1 MALLCFLS
9 RPQEVFLDSPRRLL
23 RIHFTTS
30 KYSMLHVLR
39 RGPASIGRLVPF
51 PSSSIRCIQS
61 ITNRHHPSA
70 VTRIFMSVSE
80 PTRSFSTTQPWAQ
93 LAYAQRESAQDDF
106 QNQPPASNSSTQVA
120 DPNGPVTKFKD
131 LETRGMV
138 CRTLV
143 DTVTGKM
150 RLETMT
156 HVQTLTINESL
167 KGIDM

>member
-9 RPQEVFLDSPRRLL
+9 RPREVFLGSPRTFS
-23 RIHFTTS
+23 RIDFTTS
-30 KYSMLHVLR
+30 NYSMFHALR
-39 RGPASIGRLVPF
+39 RGPASIGRPFLF

-61 ITNRHHPSA
+61 LTNRHRPSA
-70 VTRIFMSVSE
+70 VTRILTSVSE
-80 PTRSFSTTQPWAQ
+80 STRAYSTTQRWAQ

-106 QNQPPASNSSTQVA
+106 HNQPPASDPSTQVA
-120 DPNGPVTKFKD
+120 DQNGPVTKFKD
-131 LETRGMV
+131 LVTRGMV

-150 RLETMT
+150 GLETMT

>member
-1 MALLCFLS
+1 M
-9 RPQEVFLDSPRRLL
+9 RKQ
-23 RIHFTTS
+23 FTNST
-30 KYSMLHVLR
+30 YSMFCILR
-39 RGPASIGRLVPF
+39 RGPTSIGRPFLF

-61 ITNRHHPSA
+61 LTNRHYPNA
-70 VTRIFMSVSE
+70 IIRILSSGSE
-80 PTRSFSTTQPWAQ
+80 PTRAYSTTQRWAQ
-93 LAYAQRESAQDDF
+93 LAYAQRDSAQDDF
-106 QNQPPASNSSTQVA
+106 QNQPPVSDSSTQA
-120 DPNGPVTKFKD
+120 TDQHSQVTKFKD

-150 RLETMT
+150 GLETMT